1 LAIITALR
9 ICYKYLL

>member
-1 LAIITALR
+1 LAIITALG